1 MISTKKLFILFFISI
16 LCTTTSAWC
25 KDGLQI
31 KGKLR
36 ILKPT
41 TLQVKDLNGTLIL
54 SCDLQ
59 PNKEFS
65 TKQILIQPD
74 IYTLQIGETEEK
86 IYFENH
92 EVTINGYYDESSPEQ
107 SSLSFKGIDSFLMLQ
122 KYLPTEKDP
131 DKATVLLPSNTQ
143 LSPSMTAAL
152 AYLANVNDYYSN
164 KQLLDMIP
172 YEERSSLS
180 AKWLVER
187 VKIISHQI
195 IGAECPNF
203 TFIDANGKNISLKD
217 FRGKIVVLDFC
228 ASWCGPCR
236 KEMRSMLTIYNEL
249 KADDL
254 EFISVSLDDSEA
266 KWRKML
272 DEEKL
277 PWVMLWD
284 KTGFPKNSKTPSAIQ
299 NAYGFYSI
307 PFLVVIDK
315 EGKLIA
321 RNVRGEQVR
330 EAILKARN

>member
-1 MISTKKLFILFFISI
+1 MKLIKRLSLILLLLWSTTPLWSD
-16 LCTTTSAWC
+16 
-25 KDGLQI
+25 DGLLF

-36 ILKPT
+36 LLKPT
-41 TLQVKDLNGTLIL
+41 TLQVKDLNGNLIL
-54 SCDLQ
+54 SCPINQ
-59 PNKEFS
+59 NGVFETEK
-65 TKQILIQPD
+65 KNILPD
-74 IYTLQIGETEEK
+74 VYTLYIGNTEQN
-86 IYFENH
+86 IYLEN
-92 EVTINGYYDESSPEQ
+92 TPININGFFDEKNPEQ
-107 SSLSFKGIDSFLMLQ
+107 SSLSFTGIDPYLTLQ
-122 KYLPTEKDP
+122 NYMPTEKDP
-131 DKATVLLPSNTQ
+131 DIATISTSVKGKLT
-143 LSPSMTAAL
+143 PSMASAL
-152 AYLANVNDYYSN
+152 AYLADVNDYQSN
-164 KQLLDMIP
+164 KMLLDMIP
-172 YEERSSLS
+172 EQDRKSLS
-180 AKWLVER
+180 AKWLVNR
-187 VKIISHQI
+187 VEILSHQI
-195 IGAECPNF
+195 IGAECPDF
-203 TFIDANGKNISLKD
+203 TFTDANGKNVSLKD

-299 NAYGFYSI
+299 TDYGFYSI

-315 EGKLIA
+315 EGKLAA

-330 EAILKARN
+330 EAILKIRQ

>member
-1 MISTKKLFILFFISI
+1 MKLIRLSLILLLLCSTTPLWS
-16 LCTTTSAWC
+16 
-25 KDGLQI
+25 DGGLQF

-36 ILKPT
+36 LLKPT
-41 TLQVKDLNGTLIL
+41 TLQVKDLNGNLIL
-54 SCDLQ
+54 SCPISQ
-59 PNKEFS
+59 NGVFETEKKEIS
-65 TKQILIQPD
+65 PD
-74 IYTLQIGETEEK
+74 VYTLYIGNTEQN
-86 IYFENH
+86 IYFEN
-92 EVTINGYYDESSPEQ
+92 VPVSINGFFDEKNPEQ
-107 SSLSFKGIDSFLMLQ
+107 SSLSFTGIDSFLTLQ
-122 KYLPTEKDP
+122 NYMPTEKDP
-131 DKATVLLPSNTQ
+131 DIATISASVKGKLTPG
-143 LSPSMTAAL
+143 MAAAL

-164 KQLLDMIP
+164 KMLLDMIP
-172 YEERSSLS
+172 ENERTSFV
-180 AKWLVER
+180 AKWLVNR
-187 VKIISHQI
+187 VEVLSHHIIN
-195 IGAECPNF
+195 AECPDF
-203 TFIDANGKNISLKD
+203 TFIDANGKNVSLKD

-299 NAYGFYSI
+299 AAYGFYSI

-315 EGKLIA
+315 EGKLAA

-330 EAILKARN
+330 EAILKIRK

>member
-1 MISTKKLFILFFISI
+1 MKLIKRLSFILLFLWS
-16 LCTTTSAWC
+16 TTPLWSD
-25 KDGLQI
+25 DGLLF

-36 ILKPT
+36 LLKPT
-41 TLQVKDLNGTLIL
+41 TLQVKDLNGNLIL
-54 SCDLQ
+54 SCSINQ
-59 PNKEFS
+59 NGVFETEK
-65 TKQILIQPD
+65 KNILPD
-74 IYTLQIGETEEK
+74 IYTLYIGNTEQN
-86 IYFENH
+86 IYLEN
-92 EVTINGYYDESSPEQ
+92 VPVSINGFFDEKNPEQ
-107 SSLSFKGIDSFLMLQ
+107 SSLSFTGIDPFLTLQ
-122 KYLPTEKDP
+122 TYMPTERDP
-131 DKATVLLPSNTQ
+131 DIATISTSVKGKLT
-143 LSPSMTAAL
+143 PSMAAAL
-152 AYLANVNDYYSN
+152 AYLADINDYQSN
-164 KQLLDMIP
+164 KMLLDMIL
-172 YEERSSLS
+172 EQDRKSLS
-180 AKWLVER
+180 AKWLVNR
-187 VKIISHQI
+187 VEVLSHQI
-195 IGAECPNF
+195 IGAECPDF
-203 TFIDANGKNISLKD
+203 TFIDANGKNVSLKD

-315 EGKLIA
+315 EGKLAA

-330 EAILKARN
+330 EAILKIRK

>member
-1 MISTKKLFILFFISI
+1 M
-16 LCTTTSAWC
+16 
-25 KDGLQI
+25 
-31 KGKLR
+31 
-36 ILKPT
+36 
-41 TLQVKDLNGTLIL
+41 QVKDLNGNLIL
-54 SCDLQ
+54 SCPISQ
-59 PNKEFS
+59 NGVFETEKKEIS
-65 TKQILIQPD
+65 PD
-74 IYTLQIGETEEK
+74 VYTLYIGNTEQN
-86 IYFENH
+86 IYFEN
-92 EVTINGYYDESSPEQ
+92 VPVSINGFFDEKNPEQ
-107 SSLSFKGIDSFLMLQ
+107 SSLSFTGIDSFLTLQ
-122 KYLPTEKDP
+122 NYMPTEKDP
-131 DKATVLLPSNTQ
+131 DIATISASVKGKLTPG
-143 LSPSMTAAL
+143 MAAAL

-164 KQLLDMIP
+164 KMLLDMIP
-172 YEERSSLS
+172 ENERTSFV
-180 AKWLVER
+180 AKWLVNR
-187 VKIISHQI
+187 VEVLSHQI
-195 IGAECPNF
+195 INAECPDF
-203 TFIDANGKNISLKD
+203 TFIDANGKNVSLKD

-299 NAYGFYSI
+299 AAYGFYSI

-315 EGKLIA
+315 EGKLAA

-330 EAILKARN
+330 EAILKIRK

>member
-1 MISTKKLFILFFISI
+1 MKLIRLSLILLLLCSTTPLWS
-16 LCTTTSAWC
+16 
-25 KDGLQI
+25 DGGLQF

-36 ILKPT
+36 LLKPT
-41 TLQVKDLNGTLIL
+41 TLQVKDLNGNLIL
-54 SCDLQ
+54 SCPISQ
-59 PNKEFS
+59 NGVFETEKKEIS
-65 TKQILIQPD
+65 PD
-74 IYTLQIGETEEK
+74 VYTLYIGNTEQN
-86 IYFENH
+86 IYFEN
-92 EVTINGYYDESSPEQ
+92 VPVSINGFFDEKNPEQ
-107 SSLSFKGIDSFLMLQ
+107 SSLSFTGIDSFLTLQ
-122 KYLPTEKDP
+122 NYMPTEKDP
-131 DKATVLLPSNTQ
+131 DIATISASVIGKLTPG
-143 LSPSMTAAL
+143 MAAAL

-164 KQLLDMIP
+164 KMLLDMIP
-172 YEERSSLS
+172 ENERTSFV
-180 AKWLVER
+180 AKWLVNR
-187 VKIISHQI
+187 VEVLSHQI
-195 IGAECPNF
+195 INAECPDF
-203 TFIDANGKNISLKD
+203 TFIDANGKNVSLKD

-299 NAYGFYSI
+299 AAYGFYSI

-315 EGKLIA
+315 EGKLAA

-330 EAILKARN
+330 EAILKIRK

>member
-1 MISTKKLFILFFISI
+1 MKLIKRLSFILLFLWS
-16 LCTTTSAWC
+16 TTPLWSD
-25 KDGLQI
+25 DGLLF

-36 ILKPT
+36 LLRPT
-41 TLQVKDLNGTLIL
+41 TLQVKDLNGKLVL
-54 SCDLQ
+54 SCPISQ
-59 PNKEFS
+59 NGVFETEK
-65 TKQILIQPD
+65 KNILPD
-74 IYTLQIGETEEK
+74 VYTLYIGNTEQNIYLENTPVNIHGFFDEK
-86 IYFENH
+86 N
-92 EVTINGYYDESSPEQ
+92 PEQ
-107 SSLSFKGIDSFLMLQ
+107 SSLSFTGIDPFLTLQ
-122 KYLPTEKDP
+122 TYMPTERDP
-131 DKATVLLPSNTQ
+131 DIATISTSVKEKLT
-143 LSPSMTAAL
+143 PSMAAAL
-152 AYLANVNDYYSN
+152 AYLADINDYQSN
-164 KQLLDMIP
+164 KMLLDMIP
-172 YEERSSLS
+172 EQDRKSLS
-180 AKWLVER
+180 AKWLVNR
-187 VKIISHQI
+187 VEVLSHQI
-195 IGAECPNF
+195 ISAECPDF
-203 TFIDANGKNISLKD
+203 TFIDANGKNVSLKD

-315 EGKLIA
+315 EGKLAA

-330 EAILKARN
+330 EAILKIRK

>member
-1 MISTKKLFILFFISI
+1 MILIRLSLILLLLCSTTPLWS
-16 LCTTTSAWC
+16 
-25 KDGLQI
+25 DGGLQF

-36 ILKPT
+36 LLKPT
-41 TLQVKDLNGTLIL
+41 TLQVKDLNGNLIL
-54 SCDLQ
+54 SCPISQ
-59 PNKEFS
+59 NGVFETEKKEIS
-65 TKQILIQPD
+65 PD
-74 IYTLQIGETEEK
+74 VYTLYIGNTEQN
-86 IYFENH
+86 IYFEN
-92 EVTINGYYDESSPEQ
+92 VPVSINGFFDEKNPEQ
-107 SSLSFKGIDSFLMLQ
+107 SSLSFTGIDSFLTLQ
-122 KYLPTEKDP
+122 NYMPTEKDP
-131 DKATVLLPSNTQ
+131 DIATISASVKGKLTPG
-143 LSPSMTAAL
+143 MAAAL

-164 KQLLDMIP
+164 KMLLDMIP
-172 YEERSSLS
+172 ENERTSFV
-180 AKWLVER
+180 AKWLVNR
-187 VKIISHQI
+187 VEVLSHQI
-195 IGAECPNF
+195 INAECPDF
-203 TFIDANGKNISLKD
+203 TFIDANGKNVSLKD

-299 NAYGFYSI
+299 AAYGFYSI

-315 EGKLIA
+315 EGKLAA

-330 EAILKARN
+330 EAILKIRK

>member
-1 MISTKKLFILFFISI
+1 MKLIRLSLILLLLCSTTPLWS
-16 LCTTTSAWC
+16 
-25 KDGLQI
+25 DGGLQF

-36 ILKPT
+36 LLKPT
-41 TLQVKDLNGTLIL
+41 TLQVKDLNGNLIL
-54 SCDLQ
+54 SCPISQ
-59 PNKEFS
+59 NGVFETEKKEIS
-65 TKQILIQPD
+65 PD
-74 IYTLQIGETEEK
+74 VYTLYIGNTEQN
-86 IYFENH
+86 IYFEN
-92 EVTINGYYDESSPEQ
+92 VPVSINGFFDEKNPEQ
-107 SSLSFKGIDSFLMLQ
+107 SSLSFTGIDSFLTLQ
-122 KYLPTEKDP
+122 NYMPTEKDP
-131 DKATVLLPSNTQ
+131 DIATISASVKGKLTPG
-143 LSPSMTAAL
+143 MAAAL

-164 KQLLDMIP
+164 KMLLDMIP
-172 YEERSSLS
+172 ENERTSFV
-180 AKWLVER
+180 AKWLVNR
-187 VKIISHQI
+187 VEVLSHQI
-195 IGAECPNF
+195 INAECPDF
-203 TFIDANGKNISLKD
+203 TFIDANGKNVSLKD

-299 NAYGFYSI
+299 TAYGFYSI

-315 EGKLIA
+315 EGKLAA

-330 EAILKARN
+330 EAILKIRK

>member
-1 MISTKKLFILFFISI
+1 MKLIRLSLILLLLCSTTPLWSD
-16 LCTTTSAWC
+16 S
-25 KDGLQI
+25 GLQF

-36 ILKPT
+36 LLKPT
-41 TLQVKDLNGTLIL
+41 TLQVKDLNGNLIL
-54 SCDLQ
+54 SCPISQ
-59 PNKEFS
+59 NGVFETEKKEIS
-65 TKQILIQPD
+65 PD
-74 IYTLQIGETEEK
+74 VYTLYIGNTEQN
-86 IYFENH
+86 IYFEN
-92 EVTINGYYDESSPEQ
+92 VPVSINGFFDEKNPEQ
-107 SSLSFKGIDSFLMLQ
+107 SSLSFTGIDSFLTLQ
-122 KYLPTEKDP
+122 NYMPTEKDP
-131 DKATVLLPSNTQ
+131 DIATISASVKGKLTPG
-143 LSPSMTAAL
+143 MAAAL

-164 KQLLDMIP
+164 KMLLDMIP
-172 YEERSSLS
+172 ENERTSFV
-180 AKWLVER
+180 AKWLVNR
-187 VKIISHQI
+187 VEVLSHQI
-195 IGAECPNF
+195 INAECPDF
-203 TFIDANGKNISLKD
+203 TFIDANGKNVSLKD

-299 NAYGFYSI
+299 TAYGFYSI

-315 EGKLIA
+315 EGKLAA

-330 EAILKARN
+330 EAILKIRK

>member
-1 MISTKKLFILFFISI
+1 MKLIRLSLILLLLCSTTPLWSD
-16 LCTTTSAWC
+16 S
-25 KDGLQI
+25 GLQF

-36 ILKPT
+36 LLKPT
-41 TLQVKDLNGTLIL
+41 TLQVKDLNGNLIL
-54 SCDLQ
+54 SCPISQ
-59 PNKEFS
+59 NGVFETEKKEIS
-65 TKQILIQPD
+65 PD
-74 IYTLQIGETEEK
+74 VYTLYIGNTEQN
-86 IYFENH
+86 IYFEN
-92 EVTINGYYDESSPEQ
+92 VPVSINGFFDEKNPEQ
-107 SSLSFKGIDSFLMLQ
+107 SSLSFTGIDSFLTLQ
-122 KYLPTEKDP
+122 NYMPTEKDP
-131 DKATVLLPSNTQ
+131 DIATISASVKGKLTPG
-143 LSPSMTAAL
+143 MAAAL

-164 KQLLDMIP
+164 KMLLDMIP
-172 YEERSSLS
+172 ENERTSFV
-180 AKWLVER
+180 AKWLVNR
-187 VKIISHQI
+187 VEVLSHQI
-195 IGAECPNF
+195 INAECPDF
-203 TFIDANGKNISLKD
+203 TFIDANGKNVSLKD

-299 NAYGFYSI
+299 AAYGFYSI

-315 EGKLIA
+315 EGKLAA

-330 EAILKARN
+330 EAILKIRK

>member
-1 MISTKKLFILFFISI
+1 MKLIRLSLILLLLYSTTPLWS
-16 LCTTTSAWC
+16 
-25 KDGLQI
+25 DNGLQF

-36 ILKPT
+36 LLKPT
-41 TLQVKDLNGTLIL
+41 TLQVKDLNGNLIL
-54 SCDLQ
+54 GCSINQ
-59 PNKEFS
+59 NGVFETEKKEIS
-65 TKQILIQPD
+65 PD
-74 IYTLQIGETEEK
+74 VYTLYIGNTEQN
-86 IYFENH
+86 IYFEN
-92 EVTINGYYDESSPEQ
+92 VPVSINGFFDEKNPEQ
-107 SSLSFKGIDSFLMLQ
+107 SSLSFTGIDSFLTLQ
-122 KYLPTEKDP
+122 NYMPTEKDP
-131 DKATVLLPSNTQ
+131 DIATISASVKGKLTPG
-143 LSPSMTAAL
+143 MAAAL

-164 KQLLDMIP
+164 KMLLDMIP
-172 YEERSSLS
+172 ENERTSFV
-180 AKWLVER
+180 AKWLVNR
-187 VKIISHQI
+187 VEVLSHQI
-195 IGAECPNF
+195 INAECPDF
-203 TFIDANGKNISLKD
+203 TFINANGKNVSLKD

-299 NAYGFYSI
+299 AAYGFYSI

-315 EGKLIA
+315 EGKLAA

-330 EAILKARN
+330 EAILKIRK

>member
-1 MISTKKLFILFFISI
+1 MKLIRLSLILLLLCSTTPLWS
-16 LCTTTSAWC
+16 
-25 KDGLQI
+25 DGGLQF

-36 ILKPT
+36 LLKPT
-41 TLQVKDLNGTLIL
+41 TLQVKDLNGNLIL
-54 SCDLQ
+54 SCPINQ
-59 PNKEFS
+59 NGVFETEKKEIS
-65 TKQILIQPD
+65 PD
-74 IYTLQIGETEEK
+74 VYTLYIGNTEQN
-86 IYFENH
+86 IYFEN
-92 EVTINGYYDESSPEQ
+92 VPVSINGFFDEKNPEQ
-107 SSLSFKGIDSFLMLQ
+107 SSLSFTGIDSFLTLQ
-122 KYLPTEKDP
+122 NYMPTEKDP
-131 DKATVLLPSNTQ
+131 DIATISASVKGKLTPG
-143 LSPSMTAAL
+143 MAAAL

-164 KQLLDMIP
+164 KMLLDMIP
-172 YEERSSLS
+172 ENERTSFV
-180 AKWLVER
+180 AKWLVNR
-187 VKIISHQI
+187 VEVLSHQI
-195 IGAECPNF
+195 INAECPDF
-203 TFIDANGKNISLKD
+203 TFIDANGKNVSLKD

-299 NAYGFYSI
+299 AAYGFYSI

-315 EGKLIA
+315 EGKLAA

-330 EAILKARN
+330 EAILKIRK

>member
-1 MISTKKLFILFFISI
+1 MKLIRLSLILLLLCSTTPLWSD
-16 LCTTTSAWC
+16 S
-25 KDGLQI
+25 GLQF

-36 ILKPT
+36 LLKPT
-41 TLQVKDLNGTLIL
+41 TLQVKDLNGNLIL
-54 SCDLQ
+54 SCPINQ
-59 PNKEFS
+59 NGVFETEKKEIS
-65 TKQILIQPD
+65 PD
-74 IYTLQIGETEEK
+74 VYTLYIGNTEQN
-86 IYFENH
+86 IYFEN
-92 EVTINGYYDESSPEQ
+92 VPVSINGFFDEKNPEQ
-107 SSLSFKGIDSFLMLQ
+107 SSLSFTGIDSFLTLQ
-122 KYLPTEKDP
+122 NYMPTEKDP
-131 DKATVLLPSNTQ
+131 DIATISASVKGKLTPG
-143 LSPSMTAAL
+143 MAAAL

-164 KQLLDMIP
+164 KMLLDMIP
-172 YEERSSLS
+172 ENERTSFV
-180 AKWLVER
+180 AKWLVNR
-187 VKIISHQI
+187 VEVLSHQI
-195 IGAECPNF
+195 INAECPDF
-203 TFIDANGKNISLKD
+203 TFIDANGKNVSLKD

-299 NAYGFYSI
+299 AAYGFYSI

-315 EGKLIA
+315 EGKLAA

-330 EAILKARN
+330 EAILKIRK

>member
-1 MISTKKLFILFFISI
+1 MKLIRLSLILLLLYSTTPLWS
-16 LCTTTSAWC
+16 
-25 KDGLQI
+25 DNGLQF

-36 ILKPT
+36 LLKPT
-41 TLQVKDLNGTLIL
+41 TLQVKDLNGNLIL
-54 SCDLQ
+54 GCSINQ
-59 PNKEFS
+59 NGVFETEKKEIS
-65 TKQILIQPD
+65 PD
-74 IYTLQIGETEEK
+74 VYTLYIGNTEQN
-86 IYFENH
+86 IYFEN
-92 EVTINGYYDESSPEQ
+92 VPVSINGFFDEKNPEQ
-107 SSLSFKGIDSFLMLQ
+107 SSLSFTGIDSFLTLQ
-122 KYLPTEKDP
+122 NYMPTEKDP
-131 DKATVLLPSNTQ
+131 DIATISASVKGKLTPG
-143 LSPSMTAAL
+143 MAAAL
-152 AYLANVNDYYSN
+152 AYLANINDYQSN
-164 KQLLDMIP
+164 KMLLDMIP
-172 YEERSSLS
+172 EQDRKSLS
-180 AKWLVER
+180 AKWLVNR
-187 VKIISHQI
+187 VEVLSHQI
-195 IGAECPNF
+195 ISAECPDF
-203 TFIDANGKNISLKD
+203 TFIDANGKNVSLKD

-315 EGKLIA
+315 EGKLAA

-330 EAILKARN
+330 EAILKIRK